1 MSKMAK
7 SDDRKRLTQPTTK
20 TSRPTKSRRPNVRF
34 EATVHN
40 DHVDLRATA
49 PAKWFRVMLRV
60 LVIILIA
67 VVILKMPELWQAIQ
81 TAIHLIPK

>member
-1 MSKMAK
+1 MAK
-7 SDDRKRLTQPTTK
+7 STDNQRPNTPTAK
-20 TSRPTKSRRPNVRF
+20 TPRRAKPRRPNVRF

-49 PAKWFRVMLRV
+49 PTKFFRVLLRV

-67 VVILKMPELWQAIQ
+67 IVILKMPELWQAIQ
-81 TAIHLIPK
+81 AAINLVPK